1 MTRTTPAE
9 RLTSCFIIGGLT
21 AVVVGPIAWALLTSL
36 KTEANVITF
45 PPSFLPSPA
54 TTASYEAVLRQQNF
68 ATELFNSVFYA
79 VASIALTLAVA
90 VPAGYAASRL
100 TFSAKRAVMLLI
112 LATSMIPGVALLIPT
127 YFVLDAIGLLNNP
140 IAIIV
145 LQAARLVPQT
155 VWFMQNFVDA
165 VPIELDEATQVDGA
179 TRWQTF
185 SQVILPLI
193 KPGIA
198 AAAVLGVIST
208 WNDYIT
214 VAAFAPDIARR
225 TLQVAL
231 VNQVFDTIG
240 ITWSYVMSF
249 AIISSIPIVALFLVA
264 QRWFIAGLTAGAVK
278 G

>member
-1 MTRTTPAE
+1 MRTTLAV
-9 RLTSCFIIGGLT
+9 RLISLLTIGVLT
-21 AVVVGPIAWALLTSL
+21 VIVVGPITWALVTSL
-36 KTEANVITF
+36 KTETNVITF
-45 PPSFLPSPA
+45 PPTLLPSPA
-54 TTASYEAVLRQQNF
+54 TLASYVAVFRQQNF
-68 ATELFNSVFYA
+68 AIELFNSIFYA
-79 VASIALTLAVA
+79 IGSIALTLAVSI
-90 VPAGYAASRL
+90 PAGYAASRL

-127 YFVLDAIGLLNNP
+127 YFVLNALGLLNNP
-140 IAIIV
+140 LAIIV

-185 SQVILPLI
+185 TRVILPLI

-231 VNQVFDTIG
+231 VNQVFDSIG
-240 ITWSYVMSF
+240 ITWSYVMAF
-249 AIISSIPIVALFLVA
+249 AIISSIPMVALFVLA
-264 QRWFIAGLTAGAVK
+264 QQWFIAGLTAGAVK

>member
-1 MTRTTPAE
+1 MRTTLAV
-9 RLTSCFIIGGLT
+9 RLISLLTIGVLT
-21 AVVVGPIAWALLTSL
+21 VVVVGPITWALVTSL
-36 KTEANVITF
+36 KTETNVITF
-45 PPSFLPSPA
+45 PPTLLPSPA
-54 TTASYEAVLRQQNF
+54 TLASYVAVFQQQNF
-68 ATELFNSVFYA
+68 AIELFNSIFYA
-79 VASIALTLAVA
+79 IGSIGLTLAVSI
-90 VPAGYAASRL
+90 PAGYAASRL

-127 YFVLDAIGLLNNP
+127 YFVLNALGLLNNP
-140 IAIIV
+140 LAIIV

-185 SQVILPLI
+185 TRVILPLI

-231 VNQVFDTIG
+231 VNQVFDSIG
-240 ITWSYVMSF
+240 ITWSYVMAF
-249 AIISSIPIVALFLVA
+249 AIISSIPMVALFVLA
-264 QRWFIAGLTAGAVK
+264 QQWFIAGLTAGAVK

>member
-1 MTRTTPAE
+1 MRTTLAV
-9 RLTSCFIIGGLT
+9 RLISLLTIGVLT
-21 AVVVGPIAWALLTSL
+21 VVVVGPITWAVVTSL
-36 KTEANVITF
+36 KTETNVITF
-45 PPSFLPSPA
+45 PPTLLPSPA
-54 TTASYEAVLRQQNF
+54 TLASYLAVFRQQNF
-68 ATELFNSVFYA
+68 AIELFNSIFYA
-79 VASIALTLAVA
+79 IGSIALTLAVSI
-90 VPAGYAASRL
+90 PAGYAASRL

-127 YFVLDAIGLLNNP
+127 YFVLNALGLLNNP
-140 IAIIV
+140 LAIIV

-185 SQVILPLI
+185 TRVILPLI

-231 VNQVFDTIG
+231 VNQVFDSIG
-240 ITWSYVMSF
+240 ITWSYVMAF
-249 AIISSIPIVALFLVA
+249 AIISSIPMVALFVLA
-264 QRWFIAGLTAGAVK
+264 QQWFIAGLTAGAVK

>member
-1 MTRTTPAE
+1 MIGKSPTESLISP
-9 RLTSCFIIGGLT
+9 LTVCVLT
-21 AVVVGPIAWALLTSL
+21 AVVLGPMAWALVTSL
-36 KTEANVITF
+36 KTEANIAAF
-45 PPSFLPSPA
+45 PPTFLPSPA
-54 TTASYEAVLRQQNF
+54 TVSSYADVFKQKNF
-68 ATELFNSVFYA
+68 AIELFNSVFYA
-79 VASIALTLAVA
+79 GASIALTLAVS

-100 TFSAKRAVMLLI
+100 QFPGKRAVMLVVLV
-112 LATSMIPGVALLIPT
+112 TSMIPAVALLIPT
-127 YFVLDAIGLLNNP
+127 YFLLDSLGLLNNP
-140 IAIIV
+140 FAVIV

-155 VWFMQNFVDA
+155 IWFMENFVNA
-165 VPIELDEATQVDGA
+165 VPKELDEATEVDGA

-185 SQVILPLI
+185 TRVILPLI

-198 AAAVLGVIST
+198 AAAVLGVITT

-214 VAAFAPDIARR
+214 VAAFAPDIGRR

-240 ITWSYVMSF
+240 ITWSYVMAF
-249 AIISSIPIVALFLVA
+249 AIISSIPIVLLFIAA

>member
-1 MTRTTPAE
+1 MRATPAE
-9 RLTSCFIIGGLT
+9 RLIAGLTVGVLT
-21 AVVVGPIAWALLTSL
+21 AVVLVPMAWALVTSL
-36 KTEANVITF
+36 KTEATVIAF
-45 PPSFLPSPA
+45 PPTFLPSPV
-54 TTASYEAVLRQQNF
+54 TLDSYAAVFLQRNF

-79 VASIALTLAVA
+79 IGAIVLTLAVS
-90 VPAGYAASRL
+90 VPAGYAASRM
-100 TFSAKRAVMLLI
+100 TFPAKRAVMLLI
-112 LATSMIPGVALLIPT
+112 LATSMVPGVALLIPT

-140 IAIIV
+140 AAIIV

-155 VWFMQNFVDA
+155 IWFMQNFVDA
-165 VPIELDEATQVDGA
+165 VPVELDEATEVDGA

-198 AAAVLGVIST
+198 AAAVLGVITT

-214 VAAFAPDIARR
+214 VAAFAPNLARR

-231 VNQVFDTIG
+231 VNQVFDSIG
-240 ITWSYVMSF
+240 ITWSYVMAF
-249 AIISSIPIVALFLVA
+249 AIISSLPIVALFLVA

>member
-1 MTRTTPAE
+1 MNTTLAE
-9 RLTSCFIIGGLT
+9 RLTWRLTIGVMI
-21 AVVVGPIAWALLTSL
+21 AVVVGPMAWALVTSL

-45 PPSFLPSPA
+45 PPSLLPSPA
-54 TTASYEAVLRQQNF
+54 TLGSYAAVFRQQNF
-68 ATELFNSVFYA
+68 AIELFNSVLYA
-79 VASIALTLAVA
+79 AGSIALTLAVSI
-90 VPAGYAASRL
+90 PAGYAASRL
-100 TFSAKRAVMLLI
+100 TFAAKRGVMFLI

-140 IAIIV
+140 VAIIV

-155 VWFMQNFVDA
+155 IWFMQNFVDA
-165 VPIELDEATQVDGA
+165 VPVELDEATALDGA
-179 TRWQTF
+179 SRWQTF
-185 SQVILPLI
+185 TLVILPLI

-198 AAAVLGVIST
+198 ASAVLGVITT

-214 VAAFAPDIARR
+214 VAAFAPDIGRR

-231 VNQVFDTIG
+231 VNQVFDSIG
-240 ITWSYVMSF
+240 VTWSYVMAF
-249 AIISSIPIVALFLVA
+249 AIISSTPMVALFLVA

>member
-1 MTRTTPAE
+1 MRATPAE
-9 RLTSCFIIGGLT
+9 RLTSRLTIGVLT
-21 AVVVGPIAWALLTSL
+21 AVVVGPMAWALMTSL

-45 PPSFLPSPA
+45 PPSLLPSPA
-54 TTASYEAVLRQQNF
+54 TLASYVAVFRQQNF
-68 ATELFNSVFYA
+68 AIELFNSVFYA
-79 VASIALTLAVA
+79 TASIGLTLLVS

-100 TFSAKRAVMLLI
+100 TFPGKRAVMLLI

-140 IAIIV
+140 VAIIV

-155 VWFMQNFVDA
+155 IWFMQNFVDA
-165 VPIELDEATQVDGA
+165 VPVEIDEATEVDGA

-185 SQVILPLI
+185 ARIILPLI

-198 AAAVLGVIST
+198 AAAVLGVITT

-231 VNQVFDTIG
+231 VNQVFDSIG
-240 ITWSYVMSF
+240 ITWSYVMAF

>member
-1 MTRTTPAE
+1 MRTTLAV
-9 RLTSCFIIGGLT
+9 RLISLLTIGVLT
-21 AVVVGPIAWALLTSL
+21 VVVVGPITWALVTSL
-36 KTEANVITF
+36 KTETNVITF
-45 PPSFLPSPA
+45 PPTLLPSPA
-54 TTASYEAVLRQQNF
+54 TLASYVAVFRQQNF
-68 ATELFNSVFYA
+68 GIELFNSILYA
-79 VASIALTLAVA
+79 IGSIALTLAVSI
-90 VPAGYAASRL
+90 PAGYAASRL
-100 TFSAKRAVMLLI
+100 TFSAKRAVMFLI

-127 YFVLDAIGLLNNP
+127 YFVLNALGLLNNP
-140 IAIIV
+140 LAIIV

-185 SQVILPLI
+185 TRVILPLI

-214 VAAFAPDIARR
+214 VAAFAPDIGRR

-231 VNQVFDTIG
+231 VNQVFDSIG
-240 ITWSYVMSF
+240 ITWSYVMAF
-249 AIISSIPIVALFLVA
+249 AIISSIPMVALFVLA
-264 QRWFIAGLTAGAVK
+264 QQWFIAGLTAGAVK

>member
-1 MTRTTPAE
+1 MRTTLAV
-9 RLTSCFIIGGLT
+9 RLISLLTIGVLT
-21 AVVVGPIAWALLTSL
+21 VVVVGPITWALVTSL

-45 PPSFLPSPA
+45 PPTLLPSPA
-54 TTASYEAVLRQQNF
+54 TLASYVAVFRQQNF
-68 ATELFNSVFYA
+68 AIELFNSIFYA
-79 VASIALTLAVA
+79 IGSIALTLAVSI
-90 VPAGYAASRL
+90 PAGYAASRL

-127 YFVLDAIGLLNNP
+127 YFVLNALGLLNNP
-140 IAIIV
+140 LAIIV

-185 SQVILPLI
+185 TRVILPLI

-231 VNQVFDTIG
+231 VNQVFDSIG
-240 ITWSYVMSF
+240 ITWSYVMAF
-249 AIISSIPIVALFLVA
+249 AIISSIPMVALFVLA
-264 QRWFIAGLTAGAVK
+264 QQWFIAGLTAGAVK

>member
-1 MTRTTPAE
+1 MRTTLAV
-9 RLTSCFIIGGLT
+9 RLISLLTIGVLT
-21 AVVVGPIAWALLTSL
+21 VVVVGPITWALVTSL

-45 PPSFLPSPA
+45 PPTLLPSPA
-54 TTASYEAVLRQQNF
+54 TLASYLAVFRQQNF
-68 ATELFNSVFYA
+68 AIELFNSIFYA
-79 VASIALTLAVA
+79 IGSIGLTLAVSI
-90 VPAGYAASRL
+90 PAGYAASRL

-127 YFVLDAIGLLNNP
+127 YFVLNALGLLNNP
-140 IAIIV
+140 LAIIV

-185 SQVILPLI
+185 TRVILPLI

-231 VNQVFDTIG
+231 VNQVFDSIG
-240 ITWSYVMSF
+240 ITWSYVMAF
-249 AIISSIPIVALFLVA
+249 AIISSIPMVALFVLA
-264 QRWFIAGLTAGAVK
+264 QQWFIAGLTAGAVK

>member
-1 MTRTTPAE
+1 MRTTPAE
-9 RLTSCFIIGGLT
+9 RLISRLT
-21 AVVVGPIAWALLTSL
+21 ISVLTVIVVGPMAWALVTSL

-45 PPSFLPSPA
+45 PPSLLPSPA
-54 TTASYEAVLRQQNF
+54 TLASYVAVFQQQNF

-79 VASIALTLAVA
+79 TASIALTLAVS
-90 VPAGYAASRL
+90 VPAGYAASGNVP
-100 TFSAKRAVMLLI
+100 AKRAVMLLI
-112 LATSMIPGVALLIPT
+112 LATSMVPGVALLIPT

-140 IAIIV
+140 VAIIL

-155 VWFMQNFVDA
+155 IWFMQNFVDA
-165 VPIELDEATQVDGA
+165 VPMELDEATEVDGA

-198 AAAVLGVIST
+198 AAAVLGVITT

-240 ITWSYVMSF
+240 ITWSYVMAF

>member
-1 MTRTTPAE
+1 MRATPAE
-9 RLTSCFIIGGLT
+9 RLIAGLTVGVLT
-21 AVVVGPIAWALLTSL
+21 AVVLVPMAWALVTSL
-36 KTEANVITF
+36 KTEATVIAF

-54 TTASYEAVLRQQNF
+54 TLDSYAAVFLQKNF

-79 VASIALTLAVA
+79 IGAIVLTLAVS
-90 VPAGYAASRL
+90 VPAGYAASRM
-100 TFSAKRAVMLLI
+100 TFPAKRAVMLLI
-112 LATSMIPGVALLIPT
+112 LATSMVPGVALLIPT

-140 IAIIV
+140 AAIIV

-155 VWFMQNFVDA
+155 IWFMQNFVDA
-165 VPIELDEATQVDGA
+165 VPVELDEATEVDGA

-185 SQVILPLI
+185 AQVILPLI

-198 AAAVLGVIST
+198 AAAVLGVITT

-214 VAAFAPDIARR
+214 VAAFAPDLARR

-231 VNQVFDTIG
+231 VNQVFDSIG
-240 ITWSYVMSF
+240 ITWSYVMAF
-249 AIISSIPIVALFLVA
+249 AIISSLPIVALFLVA

>member
-1 MTRTTPAE
+1 MRATPAE
-9 RLTSCFIIGGLT
+9 RLIAGLTIGVLT
-21 AVVVGPIAWALLTSL
+21 AVVLIPMAWALVTSL
-36 KTEANVITF
+36 KTEATVITF
-45 PPSFLPSPA
+45 PPTFLPSPA
-54 TTASYEAVLRQQNF
+54 TLDSYRAVFLQKNF
-68 ATELFNSVFYA
+68 AAELFNSVFYA
-79 VASIALTLAVA
+79 LASIVLTLAVS
-90 VPAGYAASRL
+90 VPAGYAASRM
-100 TFSAKRAVMLLI
+100 TFPAKRAVMLLI

-140 IAIIV
+140 VAIIV

-155 VWFMQNFVDA
+155 IWFMQNFVDA
-165 VPIELDEATQVDGA
+165 VPVELDEATEVDGA

-185 SQVILPLI
+185 AQVILPLI

-198 AAAVLGVIST
+198 AAAVLGVITT

-214 VAAFAPDIARR
+214 VAAFAPDLARR

-231 VNQVFDTIG
+231 VNQVFDSIG
-240 ITWSYVMSF
+240 ITWSYVMAF
-249 AIISSIPIVALFLVA
+249 AIISSLPIVALFLVA

>member
-1 MTRTTPAE
+1 MRTTLAV
-9 RLTSCFIIGGLT
+9 RLISLLTIGVLT
-21 AVVVGPIAWALLTSL
+21 VIVVGPITWALVTSL
-36 KTEANVITF
+36 KTETNVITF
-45 PPSFLPSPA
+45 PPTLLPSPA
-54 TTASYEAVLRQQNF
+54 TLASYLAVFRQQNF
-68 ATELFNSVFYA
+68 AIELFNSILYA
-79 VASIALTLAVA
+79 IGSIALTLAVSI
-90 VPAGYAASRL
+90 PAGYAASRL

-127 YFVLDAIGLLNNP
+127 YFVLNALGLLNNP
-140 IAIIV
+140 LAIIV

-185 SQVILPLI
+185 TRVILPLI

-231 VNQVFDTIG
+231 VNQVFDSIG
-240 ITWSYVMSF
+240 ITWSYVMAF
-249 AIISSIPIVALFLVA
+249 AIISSLPIVALFLVA

>member
-1 MTRTTPAE
+1 
-9 RLTSCFIIGGLT
+9 LTIGVLT
-21 AVVVGPIAWALLTSL
+21 VVVVGPITWALVTSL

-45 PPSFLPSPA
+45 PPTLLPSPA
-54 TTASYEAVLRQQNF
+54 TLASYLAVFRQQNF
-68 ATELFNSVFYA
+68 AIELFNSIFYA
-79 VASIALTLAVA
+79 IGSIALTLAVSI
-90 VPAGYAASRL
+90 PAGYAASRL

-127 YFVLDAIGLLNNP
+127 YFVLNALGLLNNP
-140 IAIIV
+140 LAIIV

-185 SQVILPLI
+185 TRVILPLI

-231 VNQVFDTIG
+231 VNQVFDSIG
-240 ITWSYVMSF
+240 ITWSYVMAF
-249 AIISSIPIVALFLVA
+249 AIISSIPMVALFVLA
-264 QRWFIAGLTAGAVK
+264 QQWFIAGLTAGAVK

>member
-1 MTRTTPAE
+1 MPTTLAV
-9 RLTSCFIIGGLT
+9 RLISLLTIGVLT
-21 AVVVGPIAWALLTSL
+21 VVVVGPITWALVTSL
-36 KTEANVITF
+36 KTETNVITF
-45 PPSFLPSPA
+45 PPTLLPSPA
-54 TTASYEAVLRQQNF
+54 TLASYVAVFRQQNF
-68 ATELFNSVFYA
+68 AIELFNSIFYA
-79 VASIALTLAVA
+79 IGSIALTLAVSI
-90 VPAGYAASRL
+90 PAGYAASRL

-127 YFVLDAIGLLNNP
+127 YFVLNALGLLNNP
-140 IAIIV
+140 LAIIV

-185 SQVILPLI
+185 TRVILPLI

-231 VNQVFDTIG
+231 VNQVFDSIG
-240 ITWSYVMSF
+240 ITWSYVMAF
-249 AIISSIPIVALFLVA
+249 AIISSIPMVALFVLA
-264 QRWFIAGLTAGAVK
+264 QQWFIAGLTAGAVK

>member
-1 MTRTTPAE
+1 MRTTLAV
-9 RLTSCFIIGGLT
+9 RLISLFTIGVLT
-21 AVVVGPIAWALLTSL
+21 VVVVGPITWALVTSL
-36 KTEANVITF
+36 KTETNVITF
-45 PPSFLPSPA
+45 PPTLLPSPA
-54 TTASYEAVLRQQNF
+54 TLASYLAVFRQQNF
-68 ATELFNSVFYA
+68 AVELFNSIFYA
-79 VASIALTLAVA
+79 IGSIALTLAVSI
-90 VPAGYAASRL
+90 PAGYAASRL

-127 YFVLDAIGLLNNP
+127 YFVLNALGLLNNP
-140 IAIIV
+140 LAIIV

-185 SQVILPLI
+185 TRIILPLI

-231 VNQVFDTIG
+231 VNQVFDSIG
-240 ITWSYVMSF
+240 ITWSYVMAF
-249 AIISSIPIVALFLVA
+249 AIISSIPMVALFVLA
-264 QRWFIAGLTAGAVK
+264 QQWFIAGLTAGAVK

>member
-1 MTRTTPAE
+1 
-9 RLTSCFIIGGLT
+9 L
-21 AVVVGPIAWALLTSL
+21 
-36 KTEANVITF
+36 
-45 PPSFLPSPA
+45 LPSPA
-54 TTASYEAVLRQQNF
+54 TLASYVAVFRQQNF
-68 ATELFNSVFYA
+68 PIELFNSVFYA
-79 VASIALTLAVA
+79 TASIGLTLLVS

-100 TFSAKRAVMLLI
+100 TFPGKRAVMLLI

-140 IAIIV
+140 VAIIV

-155 VWFMQNFVDA
+155 IWFMQNFVDA
-165 VPIELDEATQVDGA
+165 VPVEIDEATEVDGA

-185 SQVILPLI
+185 ARVILPLT

-198 AAAVLGVIST
+198 AAAVLGVITT

-231 VNQVFDTIG
+231 VNQVFDSIG
-240 ITWSYVMSF
+240 ITWSYVMAF

>member
-1 MTRTTPAE
+1 MRATPAE
-9 RLTSCFIIGGLT
+9 YLISRLTIGFLT
-21 AVVVGPIAWALLTSL
+21 AIVVGPMAWALVTSL

-45 PPSFLPSPA
+45 PPSLLPSPA
-54 TTASYEAVLRQQNF
+54 TLASYVAVFRQQNF
-68 ATELFNSVFYA
+68 PIELFNSVFYA
-79 VASIALTLAVA
+79 TASIGLTLLVS

-100 TFSAKRAVMLLI
+100 TFPGKRAVMLLI

-140 IAIIV
+140 VAIIV

-155 VWFMQNFVDA
+155 IWFMQNFVDA
-165 VPIELDEATQVDGA
+165 VPVEIDEATEVDGA

-185 SQVILPLI
+185 ARVILPLT

-198 AAAVLGVIST
+198 AAAVLGVITT

-231 VNQVFDTIG
+231 VNQVFDSIG
-240 ITWSYVMSF
+240 ITWSYVMAF
-249 AIISSIPIVALFLVA
+249 AIISSVPIVALFLVA

>member
-1 MTRTTPAE
+1 MRATPAE
-9 RLTSCFIIGGLT
+9 YLISRLTIGFLT
-21 AVVVGPIAWALLTSL
+21 AIVVGPMAWALVTSL

-45 PPSFLPSPA
+45 PPSLLPSPA
-54 TTASYEAVLRQQNF
+54 TLASYVAVFRQQNF
-68 ATELFNSVFYA
+68 PIELFNSVFYA
-79 VASIALTLAVA
+79 TASIGLTLLVS

-100 TFSAKRAVMLLI
+100 TFPGKRAVMLLI

-140 IAIIV
+140 VAIIV

-155 VWFMQNFVDA
+155 IWFMQNFVDA
-165 VPIELDEATQVDGA
+165 VPVEIDEATEVDGA

-185 SQVILPLI
+185 ARVILPLI

-198 AAAVLGVIST
+198 AAAVLGVITT

-231 VNQVFDTIG
+231 VNQVFDSIG
-240 ITWSYVMSF
+240 ITWSYVMAF

>member
-1 MTRTTPAE
+1 M
-9 RLTSCFIIGGLT
+9 
-21 AVVVGPIAWALLTSL
+21 AWALVTSI
-36 KTEANVITF
+36 KTEANITSY
-45 PPSFLPSPA
+45 PPTFLPSSA
-54 TTASYEAVLRQQNF
+54 TLASYSDVLKQPNF
-68 ATELFNSVFYA
+68 AIELFNSIFYA
-79 VASIALTLAVA
+79 GASIALTLAVS

-100 TFSAKRAVMLLI
+100 TFPAKRAVMLLV
-112 LATSMIPGVALLIPT
+112 LVTSMVPAVALLIPT
-127 YFVLDAIGLLNNP
+127 YFVLDSLGLLNNP

-145 LQAARLVPQT
+145 LQATRLVPQT
-155 VWFMQNFVDA
+155 IWFMQNFVDA
-165 VPIELDEATQVDGA
+165 VPKELDEAAEVDGA

-185 SQVILPLI
+185 SRVILPLI

-198 AAAVLGVIST
+198 AASVLGVITT

-231 VNQVFDTIG
+231 VNQVFDSIG
-240 ITWSYVMSF
+240 ITWSYVMAF
-249 AIISSIPIVALFLVA
+249 AIISSIPIVLLFIAA

>member
-1 MTRTTPAE
+1 MRTTLAV
-9 RLTSCFIIGGLT
+9 RLISLFTIGVLT
-21 AVVVGPIAWALLTSL
+21 VVVVGPITWALVTSL

-45 PPSFLPSPA
+45 PPTLLPSPA
-54 TTASYEAVLRQQNF
+54 TLASYVAVFRQQNF
-68 ATELFNSVFYA
+68 AIELFNSIFYA
-79 VASIALTLAVA
+79 IGSIALTLAVSI
-90 VPAGYAASRL
+90 PAGYAASRL

-127 YFVLDAIGLLNNP
+127 YFVLNALGLLNNP
-140 IAIIV
+140 LAIIV

-185 SQVILPLI
+185 TRVILPLI

-231 VNQVFDTIG
+231 VNQVFDSIG
-240 ITWSYVMSF
+240 ITWSYVMAF
-249 AIISSIPIVALFLVA
+249 AIISSIPMVALFVLA
-264 QRWFIAGLTAGAVK
+264 QQWFIAGLTAGAVK

>member
-1 MTRTTPAE
+1 MRTTPAE
-9 RLTSCFIIGGLT
+9 RLTSRITIGLLI
-21 AVVVGPIAWALLTSL
+21 AVVVGPMAWGLMTSL

-45 PPSFLPSPA
+45 PPSLLPSPA
-54 TTASYEAVLRQQNF
+54 TLASYIAVFRQQNF
-68 ATELFNSVFYA
+68 ALELFNSIFYA
-79 VASIALTLAVA
+79 IGSIALTLAVS

-100 TFSAKRAVMLLI
+100 TFTAKRAVMLLI
-112 LATSMIPGVALLIPT
+112 LGTSMIPGVALLIPT
-127 YFVLDAIGLLNNP
+127 YFVLDAIGMLNNP
-140 IAIIV
+140 VAIIV

-155 VWFMQNFVDA
+155 IWFMQNFVDA
-165 VPIELDEATQVDGA
+165 VPIELDEATEVDGA

-185 SQVILPLI
+185 ALIILPLI

-198 AAAVLGVIST
+198 AAAVLGVITT

-231 VNQVFDTIG
+231 VNQVFDSIG
-240 ITWSYVMSF
+240 ITWTYVMAF
-249 AIISSIPIVALFLVA
+249 AIISSIPIVALFLLA